1 MKTMYVQTKIVQ
13 FILCY
18 CVKQPFVQTKLPEL
32 VNQAISTGIA
42 LSYKTMF
49 TKYQNKWKDKP
60 WIYASITY

>member
-32 VNQAISTGIA
+32 VNQAISTCIA

-49 TKYQNKWKDKP
+49 TKYQNK
-60 WIYASITY
+60 